1 MVVIRTYPLFVR
13 YEHKVKVVKML
24 EFLSAN
30 FALKFEIIST
40 SVCFIRDR
48 ANWISSRPEANFKL
62 PAQLHL
68 SKWSQY

>member
-1 MVVIRTYPLFVR
+1 
-13 YEHKVKVVKML
+13 ML

-62 PAQLHL
+62 LAQLHL